1 MRVLVDDLRRH
12 LDLPADAS
20 EAAVRASLAVDD
32 ATFDAYEAAS
42 FPDLVRASGA
52 RSLSI
57 TAADHGKPE
66 ATMRE
71 SILRSS
77 PEVLGH

>member
-1 MRVLVDDLRRH
+1 MQVLISDVARR
-12 LDLPADAS
+12 LGVAPN

-42 FPDLVRASGA
+42 FPDLVRASGP

-71 SILRSS
+71 SILST
-77 PEVLGH
+77 PPQTLGY